1 MSNVVDSS
9 LSIGSDFYNLLKR
22 LDKNNAPVDDSV
34 ENYLN
39 KNPKG
44 LSFTYKNKEYFI
56 SKKSADEPIQL
67 HVIENGKAVLKDP
80 DVQLNSKYT
89 PDGSVELG
97 GLVEAG
103 MRVYIFR
110 SSENNEEVLAY
121 AAKDGSYKENRAD
134 SVLLYTGEREKP
146 VNNNQPKP
154 EPKPEPKPAPAPA
167 PAPVPVPVPVP
178 VEQNPTP
185 PPTTEPPIVETPIE
199 VEPGTPVVKKPTL
212 EIVDPYARL
221 DKLPDG
227 IYSSKDGQMFDSNGN
242 VLADSWYEDGTYK
255 VLDGEAYSV
264 MNVPGG
270 ETLYLPIHGIL
281 GFYQISRSCLDA
293 DGKLS
298 DHLMSYGQLRKLGID
313 TQNIELPFVFL
324 GSKASH
330 AKLGSLTVRVADDN
344 PNTMLLISGSGEN
357 EVVLGETS
365 LMEAGTYMARKNS
378 AGNMVLY
385 KEHVNSSKEYMIPH
399 EVYSG
404 DMLID
409 SPVLVKVQGEWQEVN
424 STADL
429 EFLNNISFI

>member
-1 MSNVVDSS
+1 MSNVIDSS
-9 LSIGSDFYNLLKR
+9 LSIGSDFYNLLKG
-22 LDKNNAPVDDSV
+22 LDKNNAPVDDAV
-34 ENYLN
+34 ESYLD

-44 LSFTYKNKEYFI
+44 LSFTYKDREYFI
-56 SKKSADEPIQL
+56 SKKGAGEPIQL
-67 HVIENGKAVLKDP
+67 HVIENGKAVLRDP
-80 DVQLNSKYT
+80 DVQINSKYT

-97 GLVEAG
+97 GLVEPG

-110 SSENNEEVLAY
+110 SDENSEEVLAY
-121 AAKDGSYKENRAD
+121 AAEDGNYKENRDD
-134 SVLLYTGEREKP
+134 SVLLYTGERQKP
-146 VNNNQPKP
+146 VNNQPNKP
-154 EPKPEPKPAPAPA
+154 ETKPIESNS
-167 PAPVPVPVPVP
+167 VP

-185 PPTTEPPIVETPIE
+185 TLPPTTELPIVDTPIE
-199 VEPGTPVVKKPTL
+199 VEPGTPVVKKPTV
-212 EIVDPYARL
+212 EIVDPFASL

-264 MNVPGG
+264 MSAPGG
-270 ETLYLPIHGIL
+270 ETLYLPIHSIMGL
-281 GFYQISRSCLDA
+281 YQTNRSCLDA

-298 DHLMSYGQLRKLGID
+298 DHLMSYGQLRKLGIE
-313 TQNIELPFVFL
+313 TQNIELPFIIL
-324 GSKASH
+324 GLEASH
-330 AKLGSLTVRVADDN
+330 AKLGKLTVRPADDN
-344 PNTMLLISGSGEN
+344 QYTTLLISGSGEN

-378 AGNMVLY
+378 EGNMVLY
-385 KEHVNSSKEYMIPH
+385 KEHVNSSTEYMIPH

-409 SPVLVKVQGEWQEVN
+409 SPVLVKVKGEWQKVN

-429 EFLNNISFI
+429 EFLSNISFI